1 MKESND
7 FQFPLPTM
15 CSWPSGACLCSCV
28 TVILIPVQKG
38 FTPHPLAASPT
49 PLGKSPVEMWLTI
62 LRPAATAPN
71 LVSCKC
77 QSSCSTLGRLRTWRR
92 GWGVSIGVRAGSRSQ
107 EHQFMAKGHPGK
119 VLSTLGP
126 FVHTGHRERSMGCLL
141 TWDEACR
148 EPGRMWPEVEG
159 KEERKVAAERR
170 WPEVI
175 SINPIGMK
183 MQRPQ
188 VVKTIPTHSLYY
200 TSALSTASSPEEAYL
215 SVSILLIAGSRNTSG
230 TWRRAPEWSRRNLLK
245 CGQRLGLRDLSKGT
259 ASPEV
264 SSPMSPSPLHSP
276 HSGNFL
282 YFS

>member
-1 MKESND
+1 
-7 FQFPLPTM
+7 
-15 CSWPSGACLCSCV
+15 
-28 TVILIPVQKG
+28 
-38 FTPHPLAASPT
+38 
-49 PLGKSPVEMWLTI
+49 
-62 LRPAATAPN
+62 
-71 LVSCKC
+71 
-77 QSSCSTLGRLRTWRR
+77 
-92 GWGVSIGVRAGSRSQ
+92 
-107 EHQFMAKGHPGK
+107 MAKGHPGK
-119 VLSTLGP
+119 VLSTLGAFCP
-126 FVHTGHRERSMGCLL
+126 YSTQGEVSGLSPDMGWGLQGAREDVARSGGK
-141 TWDEACR
+141 R
-148 EPGRMWPEVEG
+148 G
-159 KEERKVAAERR
+159 KEGTAERR

-200 TSALSTASSPEEAYL
+200 TSALSTASSPEGAYL